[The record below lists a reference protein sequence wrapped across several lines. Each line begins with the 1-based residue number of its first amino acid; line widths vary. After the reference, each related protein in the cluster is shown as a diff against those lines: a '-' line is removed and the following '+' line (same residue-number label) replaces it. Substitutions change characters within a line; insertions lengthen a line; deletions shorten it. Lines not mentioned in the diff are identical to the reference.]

1 MGPLQGSR
9 VLDFTENVAGPF
21 CTMILADMGAE
32 VLKVERPGT
41 GDEMRRN
48 PPFIGGESVPFLMLN
63 RGKQSVVLD
72 LKDPRGL
79 EAAHR
84 LARRSDVLVESFRPG
99 TLDRLGLGPETLRT
113 EDPRLIVCSIS
124 GFGQTGP
131 YRDRGGY
138 DLIAQATG
146 GLMSVTGEPGRP
158 PVKCGFPVT
167 DLGAGMW
174 GAIGILLALLARER
188 SGQGQWVDT
197 SLLEVPVAW
206 SVWQAAVYFATG
218 EVPGPMGSAHPGSVP
233 YQAFQGQ
240 DGEWLVIGASPQHF
254 WERLCRLLG
263 AERLLDDPR
272 FVTNADRVAHRT
284 ELEEEL
290 AKLFSTRPAAAWI
303 EALEAEGIPAAPVNR
318 IDRVFQDPQV
328 FHREMVL
335 EQEHPVV
342 GRHRLLGIPVKLSL
356 TPGRVRAPAP
366 SLGQHTEE
374 ILSTLGYSA
383 EALAAFRQESVT
395 HLRGG

>member
-1 MGPLQGSR
+1 MGPLAGLK
-9 VLDFTENVAGPF
+9 VLDFTENIAGPY

-32 VLKVERPGT
+32 VVKIERPGA
-41 GDEMRRN
+41 GDEMRRH
-48 PPFIGGESVPFLMLN
+48 PPFVRGESVPFLTLN
-63 RGKQSVVLD
+63 RGKKSVTLN

-79 EAAHR
+79 EAAR
-84 LARRSDVLVESFRPG
+84 CLARRSDVLVENFRPG
-99 TLDRLGLGPETLRT
+99 TLDRLGLGPDALRA

-138 DLIAQATG
+138 DLVAQAMG
-146 GLMSVTGEPGRP
+146 GLMSVTGEPGRSP
-158 PVKCGFPVT
+158 AKCGFPVS

-174 GAIGILLALLARER
+174 GAIGILLAVLVRER
-188 SGQGQWVDT
+188 SGQGQRVDT

-206 SVWQAAVYFATG
+206 SVWHAARYFATG
-218 EVPGPMGSAHPGSVP
+218 EVPGPLGSAHPGSAP

-240 DGEWLVIGASPQHF
+240 DGAWLVIGAGPQHL

-263 AERLLDDPR
+263 VERLLADPR
-272 FVTNADRVAHRT
+272 FATNADRVEHRA

-290 AKLFSTRPAAAWI
+290 AKAFTARPAAAWL
-303 EALEAEGIPAAPVNR
+303 EALEAEGIPAGPINP
-318 IDRVFQDPQV
+318 IDRVFADPQV
-328 FHREMVL
+328 LHREMVL

-356 TPGRVRAPAP
+356 TPGQVRAPAP
-366 SLGQHTEE
+366 TLGQHTEE
-374 ILSTLGYSA
+374 ILPALGYSA
-383 EALAAFRQESVT
+383 EELTAFRQEGVT
-395 HLRGG
+395 HPKGG